1 MNEDL
6 LLIKQRREREF
17 RLNKEIRSHQQ
28 EKEMEKLPPATVM
41 GRLPTVMELGRVQ
54 PGGDMKRRS
63 AV

>member
-17 RLNKEIRSHQQ
+17 QLNKEIRSHQQ
-28 EKEMEKLPPATVM
+28 EKGMEKLPPATVM